1 MRSFSGWFAR
11 AGVLRNDN
19 IKGPWGGRG
28 GSEGGS
34 GGGDGPS
41 GPRNPWNLPPDG
53 RRTRPTTASSLED
66 FLRRA
71 RGNGGGGGNGG
82 RGGPALPTNAGKL
95 WLIGLGVL
103 VALWL
108 ITCVHVVGPQERGVA
123 TSFGRYTGTLE
134 PGFKVTLPTPFAAV
148 EMVDVKEVRT
158 ENFPAGNQPNL
169 MLTGDQNIVDLGYS
183 VRWDIKTPENYVFEI
198 AQPTETVRAVAESA
212 MRAAIANVELDQAIG
227 AGRIAIEG
235 DVQQRMQALLDEYK
249 SGIRILGVA
258 IKQAAAP
265 AAVDDAFKA
274 VTAAQQQAQSNLN
287 DARAYAQQVI
297 ERAQGDAAQF
307 DRIYEQYRM
316 APEVTRRRLY
326 YETMEQVLRGADK
339 TIVEPGVQTYLPLPE
354 VRRRAGAAT
363 TPAPAT
369 PELPTPEAMETAR

>member
-53 RRTRPTTASSLED
+53 RSARPATATSLED

-71 RGNGGGGGNGG
+71 RGGGGGGGNGG
-82 RGGPALPTNAGKL
+82 RGGPGLPTNAGKL
-95 WLIGLGVL
+95 WLIGLIVL
-103 VALWL
+103 VGLWL

-123 TSFGRYTGTLE
+123 TSFGRYTGTLD
-134 PGFKVTLPTPFAAV
+134 PGFKLTLPAPFASV
-148 EMVDVKEVRT
+148 QMVDVKEVRT

-198 AQPTETVRAVAESA
+198 ADPRETVRAVAESA
-212 MRAAIANVELDQAIG
+212 MRAEIANVELDQAIG
-227 AGRIAIEG
+227 AGRIGIQG

-307 DRIYEQYRM
+307 DRIYEQYRA

-354 VRRRAGAAT
+354 VRRRATAPT
-363 TPAPAT
+363 TPEPPA
-369 PELPTPEAMETAR
+369 PEAMETAR

>member
-1 MRSFSGWFAR
+1 MRSLSGWFAR

-19 IKGPWGGRG
+19 TKGPWGGRG

-53 RRTRPTTASSLED
+53 RRARPTTASSLED

-71 RGNGGGGGNGG
+71 RGNGGGGGSSGG
-82 RGGPALPTNAGKL
+82 GSGLPTSPRNL
-95 WLIGLGVL
+95 WMIGLGVL
-103 VALWL
+103 VLLWL
-108 ITCVHVVGPQERGVA
+108 ITCFHIVGPQERGVA
-123 TSFGRYTGTLE
+123 TSFGRYTGTLD
-134 PGFKVTLPTPFAAV
+134 PGFKITLPTPFAKV

-158 ENFPAGNQPNL
+158 ENFPSGNQPNL

-183 VRWDIKTPENYVFEI
+183 VRWDIKNPEDYVFEI

-227 AGRIAIEG
+227 AGRIAIEA
-235 DVQQRMQALLDEYK
+235 DVQQRMQALLDEYQ
-249 SGIRILGVA
+249 SGVRILGVA

-339 TIVEPGVQTYLPLPE
+339 TIVEPSVQTYLPLSE
-354 VRRRAGAAT
+354 LRRRAKPAPAEPT
-363 TPAPAT
+363 TPAPTAPAT
-369 PELPTPEAMETAR
+369 ETAR

>member
-1 MRSFSGWFAR
+1 MRSFTGWFAR

-19 IKGPWGGRG
+19 SKGPWGGRG
-28 GSEGGS
+28 GTEGGS
-34 GGGDGPS
+34 GGGDGS
-41 GPRNPWNLPPDG
+41 GGPRNPWAVPPG
-53 RRTRPTTASSLED
+53 NRPAKPATANSLED

-71 RGNGGGGGNGG
+71 RGSGGGGGGNNG
-82 RGGPALPTNAGKL
+82 RGPVLPANTGKL
-95 WLIGLGVL
+95 WVLGAFVLLLI
-103 VALWL
+103 WL
-108 ITCVHVVGPQERGVA
+108 ATSFHIVGPQERGVA
-123 TSFGRYTGTLE
+123 TSLGRYTGTLD
-134 PGFKVTLPTPFAAV
+134 PGFKVTLPAPFASV

-158 ENFPAGNQPNL
+158 ENFPSGNQPNL

-183 VRWDIKTPENYVFEI
+183 VRWDIKNPENYVFEI
-198 AQPTETVRAVAESA
+198 AQPQETVRAVAESA

-227 AGRIAIEG
+227 AGRIGIQN
-235 DVQQRMQALLDEYK
+235 DVQQRMQTLLDEYE
-249 SGIRILGVA
+249 SGVRILGVA

-274 VTAAQQQAQSNLN
+274 VTAAQQEAQSNLN

-307 DRIYEQYRM
+307 DRIYEQYRA

-354 VRRRAGAAT
+354 VRRRAT
-363 TPAPAT
+363 TPPPPEPPAAEAPAV
-369 PELPTPEAMETAR
+369 ETAR

>member
-19 IKGPWGGRG
+19 PKGPWGGRG

-34 GGGDGPS
+34 GGGDGPT
-41 GPRNPWNLPPDG
+41 GPRNPWNLPPSG
-53 RRTRPTTASSLED
+53 GRTRPATATSLED

-71 RGNGGGGGNGG
+71 RGGGGGGGDGG
-82 RGGPALPTNAGKL
+82 RGGPGLPANAGKL
-95 WLIGLGVL
+95 WLLGLVVVIGLWL
-103 VALWL
+103 V
-108 ITCVHVVGPQERGVA
+108 TCFHVVGPQERGVA

-134 PGFKVTLPTPFAAV
+134 PGFQVTLPTPFASV
-148 EMVDVKEVRT
+148 QMVDVKEVRT
-158 ENFPAGNQPNL
+158 DNFPAGNQPNL

-183 VRWDIKTPENYVFEI
+183 VRWDIKSPENYVFEI
-198 AQPTETVRAVAESA
+198 AQPQETVRAVAESA
-212 MRAAIANVELDQAIG
+212 MRAEIANVELDQAIG
-227 AGRIAIEG
+227 AGRVAIEG
-235 DVQQRMQALLDEYK
+235 DVQQRMQTLLDEYD

-307 DRIYEQYRM
+307 DRIYEQYRA

-354 VRRRAGAAT
+354 VRRRAAPQT
-363 TPAPAT
+363 TPEP
-369 PELPTPEAMETAR
+369 PTPEAMETAR